1 MATIPI
7 DISVLNNTLIV
18 GANGGS
24 ARGLPGTKIVWRAAS
39 QEVTFTLEFFQLA
52 TEAAERKPINV
63 QLLKRWPFD
72 EREPAG
78 GVVGPTKQFTGTL
91 SKGAENTQFKYDV
104 TVGSL
109 RLDPIIIVDK

>member
-24 ARGLPGTKIVWRAAS
+24 ARGYPGARILWRAVS
-39 QEVTFTLEFFQLA
+39 QNVAFVLEFFQLA
-52 TEAAERKPINV
+52 VEAQKPTDV
-63 QLLKRWPFD
+63 RELKRWPFN
-72 EREPAG
+72 EPQPPN
-78 GVVGPTKQFTGTL
+78 GVVGPTREFLGTL
-91 SKGAENTQFKYDV
+91 SDAAGGTQFKYYV
-104 TVGSL
+104 TVGNL

>member
-18 GANGGS
+18 GANGGN
-24 ARGLPGTKIVWRAAS
+24 ARGAAGTKLMWRAVS
-39 QEVTFTLEFFQLA
+39 QNVVFKLEFFQLA

-72 EREPAG
+72 EPEPGG

-91 SKGAENTQFKYDV
+91 SKGAENSQFKYAV
-104 TVGSL
+104 TVDNL
-109 RLDPIIIVDK
+109 HLDPIIIVDK

>member
-63 QLLKRWPFD
+63 QLLKRWPFN
-72 EREPAG
+72 EPQPPN
-78 GVVGPTKQFTGTL
+78 GVVGPTREFLGTL
-91 SKGAENTQFKYDV
+91 SDGAGGTQFKYYV
-104 TVGSL
+104 TVGNL